1 MPLLLTVPQD
11 SSLELSLNNG
21 GSIQADPIDSA
32 ALTGGTPLSNVV
44 FVDGGTSVAPASQDG
59 SIGSPYS
66 TLAAALTANALTGGT
81 FLITPGDY
89 SAEVLPVLSLDF
101 PWHFVG
107 LAFDA
112 PDAFNQGPST
122 LLGAVTFAD
131 GAVVPFSEASFRS
144 IKMGALTFPSVG
156 GLALTD
162 SAFTLVQSGAAEKAS
177 IKAFNC
183 FFDSSGVEC
192 STFDGDLCSFF
203 GSQTIVADGG
213 FIRLTRCRGQTSVNC
228 TGAPGE
234 VHVDPWSVPVLLT
247 ITSGTVIT
255 EWSPGAVA
263 FNAQIQNLTA
273 SLASPQAQIDDIVA
287 AGVALFFWTDN
298 RVP

>member
-1 MPLLLTVPQD
+1 MAFVLTVEQD
-11 SSLELSLNNG
+11 TALELSLNNG
-21 GSIQADPIDSA
+21 GSQKTDPVPASSF
-32 ALTGGTPLSNVV
+32 GGAGVPLSNVV
-44 FVDGGTSVAPASQDG
+44 FVDGGTVVAPADQDG
-59 SIGSPYS
+59 SIGSPYG
-66 TLAAALTANALTGGT
+66 TLAAALTAAAVTGGT
-81 FLITPGDY
+81 FLLTPGDY

-101 PWHFVG
+101 PWSFVG

-122 LLGAVTFAD
+122 LLGDVTFAD
-131 GAVVPFSEASFRS
+131 GAVAPFSETSFRS

-192 STFDGDLCSFF
+192 STFDGDICSFF
-203 GSQTIVADGG
+203 GSQTIIADGG

-228 TGAPGE
+228 TGSPGE
-234 VHVDPWSVPVLLT
+234 VHVDPWSVPVLAT

-255 EWSPGAVA
+255 EWNPGAAA
-263 FNAQIQNLTA
+263 FNAQIGSITGVDVL
-273 SLASPQAQIDDIVA
+273 DILNTVIA
-287 AGVALFFWTDN
+287 AGVAQFLWTDD
-298 RVP
+298 R